1 MGTYLLVVVLL
12 NVPAVQTSLSAAV
25 AGALG
30 ETLGSEVRIGRI
42 DCGMLNRLVADDIVL
57 YDREGNDLFKATRL
71 SATFQFLPLFRGKIV
86 IDNIRLFSF
95 SARLC
100 REHPDKAPNYRFLL
114 DRLSSDEP
122 AKSFVDLRI
131 NSILLRRGHIS
142 HDLLYV
148 PHDSTG
154 FSPAHLDIDDLNA
167 DISIKALN
175 TDSVNIYVRKFG
187 FREQSGLQ
195 LKRLSGRLEANRR
208 HALLSGFTM
217 QLPHSVLKA
226 DSLSATFR
234 SGSTPSP
241 FDIRPE
247 SLQFRG
253 QLSSSV
259 LWPADF
265 APFLP
270 ALEKLDEPIHL
281 SASLQGTNKEIT
293 VRQLRLRTQDEGLNA
308 LLTTKFSQ
316 NTTKGTRDWNA
327 DAQIYSLAA
336 QASFLRQLAGV
347 AVPEAT
353 GLIPFVER
361 LRYICYHGT
370 ASRSYGATTL
380 SGTLQCS
387 AGQITLS
394 ALLDAGR
401 RFDVALRTR
410 DFRAGSLLPP
420 GNALG
425 SVSFAAKAQGR
436 LADNNDGIQAMRAEG
451 TFDLLEFKQYAY
463 HHLNLNID
471 AHHSGKQWN
480 SVLTWDDPH
489 GHLTA
494 EATLDRQHAQPAATL
509 DARLKGF
516 APHALHLTADY
527 RQTSFDGRLKAS
539 LRGTTAENLEGNILL
554 TDFRMKEPGD
564 TCRISRTELKSRS
577 QGRDHRL
584 TLESDFATAQMEGT
598 FEFRRLPEILRR
610 QIHLY
615 LPSLI
620 SIPTDRR
627 QRTTPLPADNIRLS
641 AQLRDARPL
650 RKLLALPLSIERPAD
665 LSAYMD
671 SHTGDLRIDAS
682 CPGLKYGDEHLRD
695 IRLTCSDSLADGLT
709 AHLTARRMMQGH
721 PVSLALH
728 ATASQD
734 HLRSVLSWDNNR
746 PNVYRGTVA
755 TDTQFY
761 KESDGTTTALR
772 TRILPTDLILNDS
785 LWHIHAST
793 LTWRDHALHIDRFL
807 VNQGVRHLSIDGHV
821 SASPEDTLTARLKDI
836 NLEYVFDIINF
847 HAVEFGGHATGRV
860 YATQLTTA
868 PQMDANLDVR
878 RFTFNDGDMGD
889 MNIRG
894 WWNQDE
900 KSIHLDAQMS
910 DPPHESRTRVEGTV
924 TPGQGPGTGL
934 DLRISTDRINLHF
947 LNEYTRGIFTG
958 LEGRATGWA
967 RVFGPFKQIDLEGNL
982 VIDEATL
989 PTDVLGTRYTL
1000 ENDTVVLTPGHI
1012 RILNARAYD
1021 LHGGPGTD
1029 GHHAIV
1035 DAHLHHDHFS
1045 SLTYDIDVRTR
1056 NFLGYNRPE
1065 FGDEVFC
1072 GTAYATGLIRLN
1084 GRPGELNV
1092 DIQARPESGTIF
1104 TYNSSTPETVTSRE
1118 FIRFISPACIAD
1130 TTRATGNP
1138 VPKSDIDTEPE
1149 TGPASD
1155 MRLNFNLD
1163 ITPDATVRILMDA
1176 RSGDYISL
1184 NGYSRLRATYYNKG
1198 RFQMYGTF
1206 RVDHGLYKLSLQ
1218 DVIRK
1223 DFRFTPGGTLVFGGE
1238 PFQADL
1244 NLQAVHT
1251 VPSVSLNDL
1260 SSGTTFSQNNVRVN
1274 CIMNLGGKARSPH
1287 ISFDFD
1293 LPNVNE
1299 DEKQMVRSLISTDEE
1314 KNMQI
1319 IYLLGIGRFYTYD
1332 YNNPDQSQS
1341 SVAMKSLLSSTLSGQ
1356 LNQML
1361 SSIVG
1366 NGNWNIGTNLST
1378 GDTGWSDMDVEGLLS
1393 GRLLDNR
1400 LLINGNFGY
1409 RENTTTNSNFIGD
1422 FDLQWLLTRNG
1433 NISLKAYSETNER
1446 YFTKSTLTTQG
1457 IGLKLKKDFI
1467 SWKDLFRRRKARKP

>member
-1 MGTYLLVVVLL
+1 M
-12 NVPAVQTSLSAAV
+12 

-30 ETLGSEVRIGRI
+30 ETLGAEVRIGRI

-57 YDREGNDLFKATRL
+57 YDRDGNDLFKAARL

-86 IDNIRLFSF
+86 IDNIQLFSF

-100 REHPDKAPNYRFLL
+100 REHPDKDPNYRFLL
-114 DRLSSDEP
+114 DRLSSDKP
-122 AKSFVDLRI
+122 AESFVDLRI

-142 HDLLYV
+142 HDLLYM
-148 PHDSTG
+148 PYDSAG

-167 DISIKALN
+167 DISVKALN
-175 TDSVNIYVRKFG
+175 TDSINIHVRKFG

-195 LKRLSGRLEANRR
+195 LKRLSGKLEANRR

-217 QLPHSVLKA
+217 QLPRSVLKA

-265 APFLP
+265 APLLP
-270 ALEKLDEPIHL
+270 VLAKFDEPIHL
-281 SASLQGTNKEIT
+281 SASLQGTDREIT
-293 VRQLRLRTQDEGLNA
+293 VRQLHLRTQDEGLDA
-308 LLTTKFSQ
+308 LLTTKF
-316 NTTKGTRDWNA
+316 NRITTKGARKWDA

-336 QASFLRQLAGV
+336 QAPFLRQLAG
-347 AVPEAT
+347 AMIPEAT
-353 GLIPFVER
+353 GLIPFIER
-361 LRYICYHGT
+361 LRYISYHGT
-370 ASRSYGATTL
+370 ASRSYGAATL
-380 SGTLQCS
+380 SGTLRCG
-387 AGQITLS
+387 AGQILLS
-394 ALLDAGR
+394 ALLDANR
-401 RFDVALRTR
+401 KFDIVFRTQ

-425 SVSFAAKAQGR
+425 AIS
-436 LADNNDGIQAMRAEG
+436 LAVQARGQLSEEAGNIQTMQVAG
-451 TFDLLEFKQYAY
+451 TFDLLEYKQYAY
-463 HHLNLNID
+463 RRLSLNLD
-471 AHHSGKQWN
+471 AHRGGKQWDGR
-480 SVLTWDDPH
+480 LTWDDPH
-489 GHLTA
+489 GRLTA
-494 EATLDRQHAQPAATL
+494 EATLNQQQARPAVTL
-509 DARLKGF
+509 DARLSGF

-527 RQTSFDGRLKAS
+527 RQTTFDGQLKAS
-539 LRGTTAENLEGNILL
+539 LRGTTAENIEGDILL
-554 TDFRMKEPGD
+554 KDFRMKAPDD
-564 TCRISRTELKSRS
+564 TCRIDRTELKSRS
-577 QGRDHRL
+577 QGRDHVL
-584 TLESDFATAQMEGT
+584 TLESDFATAQLEGA
-598 FEFRRLPEILRR
+598 FDFRRLSETLRR
-610 QIHLY
+610 QITPY

-620 SIPTDRR
+620 SSPADRR
-627 QRTTPLPADNIRLS
+627 HRATPTPADNIRLS

-650 RKLLALPLSIERPAD
+650 RKLFALPLSVERPAN
-665 LSAYMD
+665 LNAYMD

-682 CPGLKYGDEHLRD
+682 CPGLKYGDEHLRELR
-695 IRLTCSDSLADGLT
+695 ITCSHISDSLTTSLT
-709 AHLTARRMMQGH
+709 ASRIMQDH
-721 PVSLALH
+721 PVSITLR
-728 ATASQD
+728 ASAAQD
-734 HLRSVLSWDNNR
+734 HLLSVFSWDNNR

-755 TDTQFY
+755 ADTHFY
-761 KESDGTTTALR
+761 KDEEGVPALR
-772 TRILPTDLILNDS
+772 TRILPTDLVLNDS
-785 LWHIHAST
+785 LWHVHAST
-793 LTWRDHALHIDRFL
+793 LIWRNHTLDVSRFL
-807 VNQGVRHLSIDGHV
+807 VNQGTRHLSIDGRV

-860 YATQLTTA
+860 YATQLITA
-868 PQMDANLDVR
+868 PQMDALLDVR
-878 RFTFNDGDMGD
+878 RFTFNEGDMGD

-894 WWNQDE
+894 WWNQGE
-900 KSIHLDAQMS
+900 KSIHLDAHMS

-989 PTDVLGTRYTL
+989 PTDVLGTCYTL

-1012 RILNARAYD
+1012 SILNARAYD
-1021 LHGGPGTD
+1021 RHGGPGTD
-1029 GHHAIV
+1029 DHQAFI
-1035 DAHLHHDHFS
+1035 DARLHHDHFS

-1056 NFLGYNRPE
+1056 NFLGYDRPE

-1092 DIQARPESGTIF
+1092 DIQARPESGTLF
-1104 TYNSSTPETVTSRE
+1104 TYNSSTPETVTNRE
-1118 FIRFISPACIAD
+1118 FIRFTSPTCNAD
-1130 TTRATGNP
+1130 TARTAGYP
-1138 VPKSDIDTEPE
+1138 VRTSGVDTEPE
-1149 TGPASD
+1149 ASPASD

-1163 ITPDATVRILMDA
+1163 ITPDATLRILMDA

-1184 NGYSRLRATYYNKG
+1184 NGYSNLRATYYNKG